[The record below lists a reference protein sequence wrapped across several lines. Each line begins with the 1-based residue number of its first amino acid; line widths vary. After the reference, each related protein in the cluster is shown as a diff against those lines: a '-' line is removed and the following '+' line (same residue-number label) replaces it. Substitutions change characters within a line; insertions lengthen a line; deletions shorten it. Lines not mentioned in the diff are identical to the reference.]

1 VTRTTSRIGLGI
13 VIGGLLAM
21 GATVAQREILRR
33 AGTRLIDWEAVRGIA
48 RRRLGPLAAAPG
60 SRERERAEAFY
71 RDALARI
78 EPLVEA
84 EIGRPLPVALE
95 RPAVIGRGEWVD
107 LNLETFRA
115 LFGRVEEIL
124 IDQQRSSPSTAHAL
138 ARIANRTVSNQQ
150 LGLLLSFLA
159 RKVLGQYDVSLL
171 AAGPVPRGR
180 LHFVEPNIVAT
191 ATGMRVSVDEFRTF
205 IALHEATHAFEFE
218 AHPWLRDH
226 FAAAVARSVEELALD
241 AGGLGQRL
249 REAFRARSS
258 GHWLERLMSDRQ
270 RATFRETQA
279 LMSLLEGYSNHV
291 MNAVGERIL
300 PGFTEL
306 HDRFERRNER
316 RGTLESLVLK
326 VTGLDLKMEQ
336 YAAGER
342 FVDAVISERGAPFL
356 GRVWDGPEALPTL
369 DEIREPRSWIERIEG
384 RASGT
389 GAVAGTTDEE
399 PKHGA

>member
-1 VTRTTSRIGLGI
+1 VTRTSSRIGLGL
-13 VIGGLLAM
+13 VVGGLLAM
-21 GATVAQREILRR
+21 GATAAQREIRRR
-33 AGTRLIDWEAVRGIA
+33 AGTMLIDWETVRSIA
-48 RRRLGPLAAAPG
+48 RRRLGPFAAAPT
-60 SRERERAEAFY
+60 SHERELAEAFY
-71 RDALARI
+71 REALIRI

-115 LFGRVEEIL
+115 LFGRVEEI
-124 IDQQRSSPSTAHAL
+124 IAQQQRSASPSTAHAL
-138 ARIANRTVSNQQ
+138 ARIVNRTLSNQQ
-150 LGLLLSFLA
+150 LGLLLAFLA

-180 LHFVEPNIVAT
+180 LHFVEPNIVGT
-191 ATGMRVSVDEFRTF
+191 ALGMRLPIDQFRTF

-249 REAFRARSS
+249 REALSVRGE

-270 RATFRETQA
+270 RATFHETQA

-291 MNAVGERIL
+291 MNAVGEQIL
-300 PGFTEL
+300 PGFVAL

-316 RGTLESLVLK
+316 RGTLERLVLRI
-326 VTGLDLKMEQ
+326 TGLDLKMEQ

-342 FVDAVISERGAPFL
+342 FVDAVLAARGKAFL
-356 GRVWDGPEALPTL
+356 ARVWTGPETLPTL
-369 DEIREPRSWIERIEG
+369 DEIRTPQRWIDRMEAGERG
-384 RASGT
+384 SGT
-389 GAVAGTTDEE
+389 AGLAE
-399 PKHGA
+399 G